1 MAIMLGQQ
9 KGMQMVKYTP
19 MRMRKPMWQYPLNV
33 MLAPKLFVRKL
44 DDKATLPKQMHA
56 GDCGMDISSCEDVT
70 INPGE
75 TKAVGTGLSVAFPKG
90 YVLYLCPRSGLSIK
104 HGITILNTPA
114 TIDAGFRGEVKA
126 ILHNHSSEPFH
137 ISVGDRIAQME
148 LLPIAQPEV
157 VLVDELPEAPDDRG
171 TSDFGSTGVA

>member
-1 MAIMLGQQ
+1 MLHNMDSNRLEQAYYTQQ
-9 KGMQMVKYTP
+9 YKARQKH
-19 MRMRKPMWQYPLNV
+19 KPSKRHEPR
-33 MLAPKLFVRKL
+33 LFVKQL
-44 DDKATLPKQMHA
+44 DSRATLPKQMHA
-56 GDCGMDISSCEDVT
+56 GDCGMDISSCEDTT
-70 INPGE
+70 IEPGE

-104 HGITILNTPA
+104 HGITILNAPA

-137 ISVGDRIAQME
+137 VHVGDRIAQME

-157 VLVDELPEAPDDRG
+157 VLTDELPEAPDDRG

>member
-1 MAIMLGQQ
+1 MTYYNKEDNMDSNKLEQACYNRRC
-9 KGMQMVKYTP
+9 KAN
-19 MRMRKPMWQYPLNV
+19 RMRKPILHIKQ
-33 MLAPKLFVRKL
+33 L
-44 DDKATLPKQMHA
+44 DSRATLPKQMHA

-70 INPGE
+70 IHPGE

-104 HGITILNTPA
+104 HGITILNAPA